1 MEQTC
6 VTKEKYEIHD
16 SSTQLFNIPSIFN
29 GVTVFHLSYFD
40 VGY

>member
-6 VTKEKYEIHD
+6 VKEKYEIHD
-16 SSTQLFNIPSIFN
+16 SSTQLFTFLAFLMESPFFIR
-29 GVTVFHLSYFD
+29 YFG